1 MTADLFRVLRLWLGR
16 SGWLVAGIIVT
27 VLSALAG
34 VALLLMRRELAAGLG
49 RGRMRCRHGLPPRGH
64 GQNPVRMLGGQIN
77 RFRPILTEVVEFP
90 SAVYAGC
97 HDLPIP
103 LSKGSVALMLP
114 PEGFPLQIGV
124 LSKGSDEAEPRRLR
138 HFRGMILFWP
148 VSSGQFQNR
157 GDQINEMAR
166 RLSQR
171 APLADTPWPVHDE
184 WRGDAPFVHPGLVTA
199 ERCVG
204 QRRPTRA
211 DAEKRRPGSA
221 QGIGLMSVAAHHH
234 LCAGTIVRKEQ
245 NQRVLEVA
253 HGLELLDD
261 SADFLIHPIHH
272 GCVDRHFVSLETALA
287 AGEFRPRQWPV
298 YLVGSQRF
306 QGIGKVVGR
315 PDFAFYRR

>member
-1 MTADLFRVLRLWLGR
+1 MFPFWKQRGSVG
-16 SGWLVAGIIVT
+16 
-27 VLSALAG
+27 
-34 VALLLMRRELAAGLG
+34 AGLC
-49 RGRMRCRHGLPPRGH
+49 RGRMRRRHGLPSRGH
-64 GQNPVRMLGGQIN
+64 GQNLFRMFGGQID

-90 SAVYAGC
+90 SVVRAGG

-103 LSKGSVALMLP
+103 LSKGSITLMLP

-124 LSKGSDEAEPRRLR
+124 LSKGPDQAEAGRLR
-138 HFRGMILFWP
+138 HFGGVILFWP

-157 GDQINEMAR
+157 GDQINEMAW

-171 APLADTPWPVHDE
+171 APLADAPWPVHDE

-204 QRRPTRA
+204 QRGPTRA

-234 LCAGTIVRKEQ
+234 LRASAIIRKEQ
-245 NQRVLEVA
+245 QQRVVEVA
-253 HGLELLDD
+253 HGLELADD
-261 SADFLIHPIHH
+261 PADFLIHPIHH
-272 GCVDRHFVSLETALA
+272 GCVDRHFVGLKTALA
-287 AGEFRPRQWPV
+287 AGEVRPRHWPV
-298 YLVGSQRF
+298 HLVGSQRF

-315 PDFAFYRR
+315 PDFAFHRRQCSGDHAG